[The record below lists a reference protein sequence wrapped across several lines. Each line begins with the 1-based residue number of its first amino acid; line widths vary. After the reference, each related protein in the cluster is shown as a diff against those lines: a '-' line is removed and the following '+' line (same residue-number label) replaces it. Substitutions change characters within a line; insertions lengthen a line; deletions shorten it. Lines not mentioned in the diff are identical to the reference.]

1 MDDVEAPHVDACAT
15 RAEVTFKGGYVM
27 RIVVRSFVLV
37 RETAIKSTTGET
49 STEYVI
55 ACVAVAVVVFAT
67 YLSLFKT

>member
-1 MDDVEAPHVDACAT
+1 MDDVEALHVDACAT
-15 RAEVTFKGGYVM
+15 RVEVVFQGGYLM
-27 RIVVRSFVLV
+27 RIVIRGFVLV

-49 STEYVI
+49 STEYVV

>member
-1 MDDVEAPHVDACAT
+1 MDDVEALPWMHVPRVLKCFS
-15 RAEVTFKGGYVM
+15 RGGYVM

-49 STEYVI
+49 STEYVV

>member
-1 MDDVEAPHVDACAT
+1 MLKCFSRE
-15 RAEVTFKGGYVM
+15 GYVM

-49 STEYVI
+49 STEYVV

>member
-1 MDDVEAPHVDACAT
+1 MWMHVP
-15 RAEVTFKGGYVM
+15 RVLKSSFKGGYLM
-27 RIVVRSFVLV
+27 RIVIRGFVLV

-49 STEYVI
+49 STEYVV

>member
-1 MDDVEAPHVDACAT
+1 MLKCFSRE
-15 RAEVTFKGGYVM
+15 GYVM
-27 RIVVRSFVLV
+27 HIVVRSFVLV

-49 STEYVI
+49 STEYVV

>member
-1 MDDVEAPHVDACAT
+1 
-15 RAEVTFKGGYVM
+15 M
-27 RIVVRSFVLV
+27 RIVITGFVLV

-49 STEYVI
+49 STEYVV

>member
-1 MDDVEAPHVDACAT
+1 
-15 RAEVTFKGGYVM
+15 M

-49 STEYVI
+49 STEYVV